1 MLGFSSATFI
11 PRPRPPQDSTAEP
24 RKPRLRKDVTSR
36 RFLVCHACVCTHTL
50 THMCFLCTR
59 LSLPVRPYLCCDVR
73 VRVLLACMRGSARA
87 RACECLYCN
96 ACACLLCK
104 TYVARFC
111 CESAARPPPCAHA
124 PFHAIGAIE
133 AEQTRFLH
141 VLVS

>member
-73 VRVLLACMRGSARA
+73 VRVLGEVCVWGGST
-87 RACECLYCN
+87 CL
-96 ACACLLCK
+96 
-104 TYVARFC
+104 
-111 CESAARPPPCAHA
+111 
-124 PFHAIGAIE
+124 
-133 AEQTRFLH
+133 QTDGNSRIL
-141 VLVS
+141 